1 MKSKNIL
8 LKDYKKKILELKKHN
23 NLYFNHDNPNITD
36 QEYDDLKKELIN
48 LENKYLFLKKLNL
61 LGEIVGAKPMNKFKK
76 IQHLKPMLSLANAFD
91 KNDML
96 DFTKKIKNFLNI
108 NLENIELFSE
118 PKIDGISATLIYEN
132 GKLLRG
138 LSRGDGVL
146 GEDILENIKTI
157 VTIPKIIKNKN
168 IPKLMEI
175 RCEIYIGKKDFLK
188 IKDKF
193 ANPRN
198 AAGGSL
204 RQKNPE
210 ETAKIPLK
218 YFAYGFGAVEP
229 MIFKTQSDFLENI
242 SKWNFI
248 TNPLAKIING
258 LDEVEKEHEQI
269 NQIRSSLDYDI
280 DGIVYKVNDLNLQK
294 RLGNTSNSP
303 RWAIAYKFSA
313 EKAITKIK
321 NIVIQV
327 GRTGAITPVAKVEPV
342 TVGGVIVSNATLHN
356 EEEIDRK
363 DIRIGD
369 TIIIQRAGDVI
380 PQVVSVDKYKRDK
393 KSKKFIFPN
402 KCLCGAET
410 RKELGLSTF
419 EAGKLEARFFGLGI
433 AAKGLGLSSED
444 IRGSFEAI
452 RTNFG
457 GIDEASNG
465 FIMNLASAQ
474 LSIGATSDQ
483 IAKVL
488 SLQESVSDASRE
500 TLLSQ
505 LEAEAATIR
514 LAGVAPGAIFRDI
527 AENSE
532 FFASTMKDGGKNVMA
547 AAVGARKLGLNL
559 SSVTQIADNLLDF
572 ESSIEAQMEA
582 SVLLGRQLNL
592 DRARQLSYLDDTEG
606 MMKEIL
612 KQVGGEAEFSKMLRV
627 ERQVLAKA
635 VGTDVETLAR
645 LVRARETGGKMEA
658 TKSAM
663 SAYEKASTEASGK
676 TNDIL
681 GNIEKNTKGF
691 IGALID

>member
-1 MKSKNIL
+1 MAESLN
-8 LKDYKKKILELKKHN
+8 
-23 NLYFNHDNPNITD
+23 
-36 QEYDDLKKELIN
+36 DLKTRKDIASALKQELQEQKQFLEEQGFLASKLLGITKDATVINDKLVAKESLKRDITN
-48 LENKYLFLKKLNL
+48 DQAKTALKTIRANKEIAGSIMSQLGFLKK
-61 LGEIVGAKPMNKFKK
+61 FKS
-76 IQHLKPMLSLANAFD
+76 ISSA
-91 KNDML
+91 
-96 DFTKKIKNFLNI
+96 I
-108 NLENIELFSE
+108 NL
-118 PKIDGISATLIYEN
+118 
-132 GKLLRG
+132 
-138 LSRGDGVL
+138 
-146 GEDILENIKTI
+146 ILAANPILAIAGI
-157 VTIPKIIKNKN
+157 VTA
-168 IPKLMEI
+168 LVV
-175 RCEIYIGKKDFLK
+175 GFLK
-188 IKDKF
+188 
-193 ANPRN
+193 
-198 AAGGSL
+198 
-204 RQKNPE
+204 
-210 ETAKIPLK
+210 
-218 YFAYGFGAVEP
+218 
-229 MIFKTQSDFLENI
+229 
-242 SKWNFI
+242 
-248 TNPLAKIING
+248 
-258 LDEVEKEHEQI
+258 
-269 NQIRSSLDYDI
+269 
-280 DGIVYKVNDLNLQK
+280 LQK
-294 RLGNTSNSP
+294 
-303 RWAIAYKFSA
+303 A
-313 EKAITKIK
+313 
-321 NIVIQV
+321 V
-327 GRTGAITPVAKVEPV
+327 
-342 TVGGVIVSNATLHN
+342 
-356 EEEIDRK
+356 
-363 DIRIGD
+363 
-369 TIIIQRAGDVI
+369 
-380 PQVVSVDKYKRDK
+380 
-393 KSKKFIFPN
+393 
-402 KCLCGAET
+402 AET

-582 SVLLGRQLNL
+582 SVMLGRQLNL

-663 SAYEKASTEASGK
+663 SAYENASTKASGK